1 MFQHTRINSDLNFFQ
16 KLKNI
21 DYVLLVCIILLSITS
36 TLVMYST
43 DGGEFLYHTKSHATK
58 LLVFFIMMLMISFFN
73 IKFWHHL
80 SYFFYFVTVLL
91 LIYVS
96 IFWNKSFRI
105 SKMDRFILYC
115 LTAFRTDENSGNI
128 MFS

>member
-16 KLKNI
+16 KLKNL

-43 DGGEFLYHTKSHATK
+43 DGGEYLYHTKSHATK
-58 LLVFFIMMLMISFFN
+58 LLVFFIMMLVISFFN

-80 SYFFYFVTVLL
+80 ILSYSLQ
-91 LIYVS
+91 
-96 IFWNKSFRI
+96 N
-105 SKMDRFILYC
+105 
-115 LTAFRTDENSGNI
+115 
-128 MFS
+128 